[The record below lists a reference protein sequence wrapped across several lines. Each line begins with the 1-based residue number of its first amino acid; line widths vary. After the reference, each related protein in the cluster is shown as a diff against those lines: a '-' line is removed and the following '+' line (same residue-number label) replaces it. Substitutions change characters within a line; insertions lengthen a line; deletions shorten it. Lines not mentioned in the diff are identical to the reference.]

1 MSSSSSSVSRDAER
15 TIYSVGEIT
24 RHIKH
29 HLESAFTGIWIAGE
43 LSNLK
48 RPSSGHRYFT
58 LKDDEAQI
66 SAVMFQGDA
75 RRVRF
80 RPEDGMAVLVWGH
93 ITVYEPRGNYQI
105 RVKRIEPRGK
115 GELQLAFEQLK
126 AKLEKEGLFA
136 ESRKRPLPLLPQRV
150 GIVTSPSGDAV
161 RDLCRILHRRYPNLE
176 VLVYPA
182 KVQGSL
188 AAAEISKG
196 VRVLNRMGGFDVL
209 IVTRG
214 GGSLEDLWPFN
225 EESVARAIAASAIP
239 VVSAVGHEADFT
251 IADFVA
257 DRRAATPSAAAEI
270 VVERKE
276 GFVERV
282 AVLNGRLNKA
292 VHARHDRLQADVQRV
307 AAHQAFM
314 AVRHAVERRS
324 QQVDEADSRIRRLVE
339 QRLAILGK
347 RLDETTR
354 RLEAQRMDH
363 KLGQARATLT
373 ALSGRLDA
381 AELRTREGV
390 HRTLGRLAA
399 KLDALSPL
407 GVLGRGYSLTWTAQG
422 KLLRRAADAAV
433 GDAVRV
439 DLNEGSLHCR
449 VEEKPEGRKA
459 GSKTK

>member
-1 MSSSSSSVSRDAER
+1 VSSSSSSASRDAER

-24 RHIKH
+24 RHIKN

-58 LKDDEAQI
+58 LKDDQAQI
-66 SAVMFQGDA
+66 SAVMFQSDA

-161 RDLCRILHRRYPNLE
+161 RDVCRILHQRYPNLE

-188 AAAEISKG
+188 AAAEIAKG

-276 GFVERV
+276 DFVERV
-282 AVLNGRLNKA
+282 AVLNGRLDKA
-292 VHARHDRLQADVQRV
+292 VHATHARLQADVQRV
-307 AAHQAFM
+307 AGRA
-314 AVRHAVERRS
+314 RS
-324 QQVDEADSRIRRLVE
+324 
-339 QRLAILGK
+339 
-347 RLDETTR
+347 
-354 RLEAQRMDH
+354 
-363 KLGQARATLT
+363 
-373 ALSGRLDA
+373 
-381 AELRTREGV
+381 
-390 HRTLGRLAA
+390 
-399 KLDALSPL
+399 
-407 GVLGRGYSLTWTAQG
+407 
-422 KLLRRAADAAV
+422 
-433 GDAVRV
+433 
-439 DLNEGSLHCR
+439 
-449 VEEKPEGRKA
+449 
-459 GSKTK
+459 